1 MLMDDRVTKIEGSR
15 MMKKSLFILSFLM
28 VCFSSAGRAEVNVK
42 SMTVEG
48 GPIASKHFQSGSEN
62 FRERH
67 GLAIVKVAT
76 ESHGNWGLYFL
87 NPNSVDD
94 TSFGAGYVT
103 DPYVLPIGPTQLELS
118 GAIGLVTGY
127 QDYPVPLVAGEG
139 RLVVYESG
147 PWNAGLA
154 MAVMPYYMEE
164 DDTGDNEWG
173 IVGTTPFLSV
183 RYSFD

>member
-1 MLMDDRVTKIEGSR
+1 
-15 MMKKSLFILSFLM
+15 MKKTLFVVLAFLM
-28 VCFSSAGRAEVNVK
+28 AGFTGVGRAEVRVE

-94 TSFGAGYVT
+94 TSFGAGFVT
-103 DPYVLPIGPTQLELS
+103 NPYILPIGPTQLELS
-118 GAIGLVTGY
+118 GVIGLVTGY
-127 QDYPVPLVAGEG
+127 QDYPVPLVAGQA
-139 RLVVYESG
+139 RLVVYERG
-147 PWNAGLA
+147 LWNAGLA
-154 MAVMPYYMEE
+154 MAAMPYYMEE
-164 DDTGDNEWG
+164 ENTGDNEWG
-173 IVGTTPFLSV
+173 IVGTTPFLSL